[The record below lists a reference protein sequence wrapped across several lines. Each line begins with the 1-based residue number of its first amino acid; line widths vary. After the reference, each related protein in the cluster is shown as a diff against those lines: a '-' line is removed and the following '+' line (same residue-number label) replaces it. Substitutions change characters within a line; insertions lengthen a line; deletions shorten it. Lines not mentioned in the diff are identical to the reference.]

1 MANYTYTVTVATGS
15 LYLGGGSTG
24 NVFYLNGVRDIDLS
38 WVKGGTL
45 RFDQSAGTNDNHPLF
60 FATQTSS
67 PQSNVYSTGVSYY
80 LDGAASQADY
90 FNTST
95 FNAASTRYVEVTPA
109 SDTTFYYAC
118 YIHGIGMGGEIDITQ
133 NTWGA
138 LSWNSGQWGDQTDI
152 DLDLTGFQ
160 LNSSLGDTDEFSD
173 RGWGGNTWSHGNWG
187 EVNQTDVLVTGS
199 QLQSTLDNVTPFP
212 EFGWSGGVWNSSN
225 GGWGDL
231 ANVQVD
237 ATSFQLQTNIGE
249 EGTEGEINA
258 GWGRK
263 TWNNNEGWGIAGTLE
278 ADGIELQTTTPGVEV
293 VNEINVGWGRL
304 EWGNGAWNV
313 GFSVELGSLSLQ
325 TSIGEEFPV
334 ADFTAEPTGFGLQ
347 TTISD
352 AHESVADF
360 IATPFGSQLQSS
372 QGIAIGAQDVNPS
385 AQGIG
390 IQSSIEGVAVGAVTL
405 AEPDGI
411 QLQTNIG
418 EEDLAGGAIVS
429 PTGIGSAFVLG
440 TADAVSVA
448 EGTGSQLQTS
458 ITGPQEINGNATV
471 DLTGIQLTGSLGSTN
486 ITPWNE
492 EDLGVNNTWTEVDL
506 AA

>member
-24 NVFYLNGVRDIDLS
+24 NVYYVNGVRDIDLT
-38 WVKGGTL
+38 WVKSGTL
-45 RFDQSAGTNDNHPLF
+45 RFDQSDNSNDFHPLF

-67 PQSNVYSTGVSYY
+67 PQSNVYGTGVTYY
-80 LDGAASQADY
+80 LDGAATQADY
-90 FNTST
+90 FNTTT
-95 FNAASTRYVEVTPA
+95 FNAAGTRYIEVTPA

-118 YIHGIGMGGEIDITQ
+118 YVHGIGMGGEIDITQ

-138 LSWNSGQWGDQTDI
+138 LTWNAGQWSDQTDI
-152 DLDLTGFQ
+152 DLNVSGLQ
-160 LNSSLGDTDEFSD
+160 LNSSLGDTDEFAD

-187 EVNQTDVLVTGS
+187 EVNATDIQVSGI

-237 ATSFQLQTNIGE
+237 AASFQLQSNIGE

-263 TWNNNEGWGIAGTLE
+263 TWNNAEGWGISGTLQ

-293 VNEINVGWGRL
+293 DNEINVGWGRL

-313 GFSVELGSLSLQ
+313 GYSVELGSLSLQ
-325 TSIGEEFPV
+325 SNVGEESAFT
-334 ADFTAEPTGFGLQ
+334 DFVVEQSGLALQ
-347 TTISD
+347 STIGD
-352 AHESVADF
+352 AHETTADGEVAVF
-360 IATPFGSQLQSS
+360 TNLLQTS
-372 QGIAIGAQDVNPS
+372 QGTAVGAQDVDPTLQTL
-385 AQGIG
+385 A
-390 IQSSIEGVAVGAVTL
+390 IQSSSGSVEVGALTL
-405 AEPDGI
+405 AQPDGI
-411 QLQTNIG
+411 QLQTNLG
-418 EEDLAGGAIVS
+418 EETAEGLALVI
-429 PTGIGSAFVLG
+429 PTGIQSAFVLG
-440 TADAVSVA
+440 SADPVSVVTA
-448 EGTGSQLQTS
+448 TGSQVQTS
-458 ITGPQEINGNATV
+458 ASAPSLTGDGTV
-471 DLTGIQLTGSLGSTN
+471 DLTGIQLTATLQSIN

-492 EDLGVNNTWTEVDL
+492 VDLGVNNTWTEVDL

>member
-1 MANYTYTVTVATGS
+1 MAQLTYTVTVATGS
-15 LYLGGGSTG
+15 LYLGGGATG
-24 NVFYLNGVRDIDLS
+24 NVFYLNGVRDIDLK
-38 WVKGGTL
+38 WVKGATL
-45 RFDQSAGTNDNHPLF
+45 RFDQSAATNDNHPLF
-60 FATQTSS
+60 FATQTSN
-67 PQSNVYSTGVSYY
+67 PQSNVYGTGVSYY
-80 LDGAASQADY
+80 LDGATSQANY
-90 FNTST
+90 FNTTT
-95 FNAASTRYVEVTPA
+95 FNAAGTRYIEVTPE
-109 SDTTFYYAC
+109 SETDFYYAC
-118 YIHGIGMGGEIDITQ
+118 YIHGIGMGGAIDLTQ

-138 LSWNSGQWGDQTDI
+138 LTWSAGQWNDQTDI
-152 DLDLTGFQ
+152 DLDLSGFQ
-160 LNSSLGDTDEFSD
+160 LQTSLGDSEEFAD

-199 QLQSTLDNVTPFP
+199 QLQTSIDSVTPFP
-212 EFGWSGGVWNSSN
+212 EFGWGGGVWNSSN

-237 ATSFQLQTNIGE
+237 ATGQQLQTSIGE

-263 TWNNNEGWGIAGTLE
+263 TWGEDGWGIQGTLQ
-278 ADGIELQTTTPGVEV
+278 AQALELQTSIPGVEV
-293 VNEINVGWGRL
+293 INEINVGWGRQ
-304 EWGNGAWNV
+304 EWGNSAWNA
-313 GFSVELGSLSLQ
+313 GFSVQLGTLSLQ
-325 TSIGEEFPV
+325 TSIGEEFPF
-334 ADFTAEPTGFGLQ
+334 ADFTAEPSGLGLQ

-372 QGIAIGAQDVNPS
+372 QGTAIGAQDVNPTIS
-385 AQGIG
+385 GIG
-390 IQSSIEGVAVGAVTL
+390 IQSSIQAVEVGALTL

-448 EGTGSQLQTS
+448 EGTGSQLQSS
-458 ITGPQEINGNATV
+458 ISSVTPVGNATV
-471 DLTGIQLTGSLGSTN
+471 DLTGIQLTASLGSIN

-492 EDLGVNNTWTEVDL
+492 VDLGVNNTWTEVDL